1 MSGRFHPNNLYIT
14 EQFSAIMKFAHMG
27 DCHLG
32 SWRHPELQE
41 VNMQSFSKALD
52 ICIDEKVDMVLMAGD
67 IFDSAYPPIE
77 ILKRAF
83 REFKKLYDSKI
94 PCFIIAGSHDYSVS
108 GKTFLDVLEHAGF
121 CKNCFVFEE
130 REKEIILQPTINGKY
145 ALYGYPGMKSGLEVE
160 GLRKSKIQDS
170 PGFFKIFMLHT
181 ALKEAIGNMP
191 APCISIDELPK
202 ADYYALGHLHI
213 EFGRTNVA
221 YSGPI
226 YPNNFEELEELK
238 HGRFQIINVQ
248 DGIIRRDTIP
258 LRIKDVLTLK
268 IELDNT
274 ITATEKIIS
283 QLSNHILED
292 RIVMLRLKGNFKS
305 GKISDI
311 RFNEIEKFVKDKGA
325 YVFVKNTSG
334 LKIEEIKIE
343 LDETDM
349 EKVEE
354 TLIND
359 HFEKT
364 ESKFSEKVPALL
376 KALSAEKQEDEK
388 NQIFQD
394 RLLSEL
400 KTILNF

>member
-1 MSGRFHPNNLYIT
+1 
-14 EQFSAIMKFAHMG
+14 MKFAHMG

-32 SWRHPELQE
+32 GWRYPELQE
-41 VNMQSFSKALD
+41 VNMKSFSKALD
-52 ICIDEKVDMVLMAGD
+52 ICITEKVDMVLMAGD

-77 ILKRAF
+77 ILKKTF

-121 CKNCFVFEE
+121 CKNVFIYE
-130 REKEIILQPTINGKY
+130 EKEEKIILQPTISGNY

-160 GLRKSKIQDS
+160 GLKKTKIQDS

-191 APCISIDELPK
+191 APSISISELPL

-213 EFGRTNVA
+213 EFGKSNIA

-238 HGRFQIINVQ
+238 HGRFQIVNIQ

-258 LRIKDVLTLK
+258 LRIKDVLNLT
-268 IELDNT
+268 IQLDNPL
-274 ITATEKIIS
+274 TATEKIINELKNNS
-283 QLSNHILED
+283 LED
-292 RIVMLRLKGNFKS
+292 KIILMRLKGNFTS

-311 RFNEIEKFVKDKGA
+311 QFNEIEQFVKNHGA
-325 YVFVKNTSG
+325 YVFVKSISG
-334 LKIEEIKIE
+334 LKIEENKIE
-343 LDETDM
+343 MDEKDVG
-349 EKVEE
+349 KVEE
-354 TLIND
+354 ILIKE
-359 HFEKT
+359 HFEK
-364 ESKFSEKVPALL
+364 SETQFADKVQSLL
-376 KALSAEKQEDEK
+376 RALSVEKQEDEK
-388 NQIFQD
+388 NQIFHE

-400 KTILNF
+400 KTILTF

>member
-1 MSGRFHPNNLYIT
+1 
-14 EQFSAIMKFAHMG
+14 MKFAHMG

-52 ICIDEKVDMVLMAGD
+52 ICIEENVDMVLMAGD

-77 ILKRAF
+77 ILKRTF
-83 REFKKLYDSKI
+83 KEFKRLYDAKI

-121 CKNCFVFEE
+121 CKNCFVCEE
-130 REKEIILQPTINGKY
+130 REEEIILLPTISGKY
-145 ALYGYPGMKSGLEVE
+145 ALYGYPGMKSGLEVQ
-160 GLRKSKIQDS
+160 GLQKTKIQDS

-181 ALKEAIGNMP
+181 ALKEAIGDMP
-191 APCISIDELPK
+191 APCISLKDLPK

-213 EFGRTNVA
+213 EFGRTNAA

-238 HGRFQIINVQ
+238 HGRFQMITVQ
-248 DGIIRRDTIP
+248 DGIIKRDTIP
-258 LRIKDVLTLK
+258 IRLKDVLTLS

-274 ITATEKIIS
+274 STATEKIIS
-283 QLSNHILED
+283 ELNAHQLQD
-292 RIVMLRLKGNFKS
+292 RIILVRLKGTFKS

-311 RFNEIEKFVKDKGA
+311 RFQEIEQFVKDKGA
-325 YVFVKNTSG
+325 YVFVKNTSK
-334 LKIEEIKIE
+334 LKMEETKIEV
-343 LDETDM
+343 DETDM
-349 EKVEE
+349 AKVEE
-354 TLIND
+354 VIIKE
-359 HFEKT
+359 HSEKNST
-364 ESKFSEKVPALL
+364 KFSEKIPAIIR
-376 KALSAEKQEDEK
+376 ALGVEKQEDEK
-388 NQIFQD
+388 NQIFHD
-394 RLLSEL
+394 RMISEL

>member
-1 MSGRFHPNNLYIT
+1 
-14 EQFSAIMKFAHMG
+14 MKFAHMG

-41 VNMQSFSKALD
+41 VNIQSFSKALD
-52 ICIDEKVDMVLMAGD
+52 ICIEENVDMVLMAGD

-77 ILKRAF
+77 ILKRTF
-83 REFKKLYDSKI
+83 KEFKKLYDSNI
-94 PCFIIAGSHDYSVS
+94 PCFIVAGSHDYSVS

-121 CKNCFVFEE
+121 CKNIYIFEE
-130 REKEIILQPTINGKY
+130 KDSEIILQPTISGKY

-160 GLRKSKIQDS
+160 GLKRTKIQDS
-170 PGFFKIFMLHT
+170 PGFFKILMLHT
-181 ALKEAIGNMP
+181 ALTEAIGNIP
-191 APCISIDELPK
+191 APSISLAELPQ

-213 EFGRTNVA
+213 EFGKTNIA
-221 YSGPI
+221 YSGPT

-238 HGRFQIINVQ
+238 HGCFQIINVQ

-258 LRIKDVLTLK
+258 LRLKDVLTLT
-268 IELDNT
+268 IQLDNT
-274 ITATEKIIS
+274 LTATEKIIS
-283 QLSNHILED
+283 ELKNHILED
-292 RIVMLRLKGNFKS
+292 RIILLRLKGTFTS

-311 RFNEIEKFVKDKGA
+311 RFQEIKDFVTNKGA

-334 LKIEEIKIE
+334 LKIEDTQIE
-343 LDETDM
+343 VNETDM

-354 TLIND
+354 TLIKD

-364 ESKFSEKVPALL
+364 NTTFSEKVPILL
-376 KALSAEKQEDEK
+376 KALSIEKQEDEK
-388 NQIFQD
+388 NQIFHD